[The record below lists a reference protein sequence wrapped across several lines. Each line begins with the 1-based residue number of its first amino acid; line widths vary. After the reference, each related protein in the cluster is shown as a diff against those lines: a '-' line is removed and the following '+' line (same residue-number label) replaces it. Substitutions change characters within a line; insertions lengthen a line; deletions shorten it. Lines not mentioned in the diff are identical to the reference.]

1 MIHFRRRKII
11 VGGDGCFFPAR
22 SPECSGPTPKLESS
36 RLTVPSAS
44 VRKQEK
50 TRHLDSYSTV
60 LNREVEVIKM
70 CHTDLRNSNTLTLD
84 IIKRSPHLSVS
95 PKT

>member
-1 MIHFRRRKII
+1 MVVSFRRGALSVVDQLLSREQS
-11 VGGDGCFFPAR
+11 VD
-22 SPECSGPTPKLESS
+22 CS
-36 RLTVPSAS
+36 VS
-44 VRKQEK
+44 VSEK
-50 TRHLDSYSTV
+50 TRENKAPSYSTV